1 MLTRGRADSKKNTP
15 GLSQV
20 SPKGILTSSHRRK
33 RCIMG
38 RLETPKS
45 VYRACVE
52 LWFLCVVLHLHP
64 IGQSL
69 ESSSG
74 SDCQEFG
81 EAQCSRG
88 ENPAADKIR
97 EISRR
102 SRRRQLDWEQ
112 AWLDSFKLRGWKEGS
127 FYHHHLTSQ
136 TCRALLQPE
145 AFAQSVVRLTCPSLS
160 A

>member
-1 MLTRGRADSKKNTP
+1 MCNEMTKWQCLREAVQTAKKNTP

-52 LWFLCVVLHLHP
+52 LWFLCVVFHL

-74 SDCQEFG
+74 SDCQGFG

-88 ENPAADKIR
+88 KI
-97 EISRR
+97 
-102 SRRRQLDWEQ
+102 QLLIKSGKFPEEAGGGSWIGIRLGWIPLNSE
-112 AWLDSFKLRGWKEGS
+112 AGRWLILSSPSNLTNLLGS
-127 FYHHHLTSQ
+127 AT
-136 TCRALLQPE
+136 T
-145 AFAQSVVRLTCPSLS
+145 
-160 A
+160 

>member
-1 MLTRGRADSKKNTP
+1 MRGHADSKKNTP

-38 RLETPKS
+38 RLETLKS

-52 LWFLCVVLHLHP
+52 LWFLCVVLHLMST
-64 IGQSL
+64 GT
-69 ESSSG
+69 ESSPHWT
-74 SDCQEFG
+74 EFRII
-81 EAQCSRG
+81 QWLRLSRVWRSAVQSR

-112 AWLDSFKLRGWKEGS
+112 AWLDPFKLRGWKMAHS
-127 FYHHHLTSQ
+127 IITI
-136 TCRALLQPE
+136 
-145 AFAQSVVRLTCPSLS
+145 
-160 A
+160 